1 MPDTTT
7 PVEEIATDSTI
18 ETVADT
24 PVEIPPETPAEA
36 VPEIDP
42 IEDLYHGDCLSI
54 SGRSSLTFAIGRHPE
69 DGGLHLRILANT
81 GGGMFCKDWID
92 VRDIEAIVVGEPE
105 LTSRSFQ
112 VLQPGRSINTAGF
125 VLAVLR
131 DLGYIR
137 PGENTRLH
145 EHVPATTFEKVAMV
159 RMGKTIEAAP
169 AKAAKRKG
177 KGA

>member
-1 MPDTTT
+1 MSETVT
-7 PVEEIATDSTI
+7 PVEEIATDAAV

-24 PVEIPPETPAEA
+24 PVETPVEAEA
-36 VPEIDP
+36 KIDP

-92 VRDIEAIVVGEPE
+92 VRDIEAVVKGATE
-105 LTSRSFQ
+105 LTSKSLQ
-112 VLQPGRSINTAGF
+112 VLQPGRSINGAGF
-125 VLAVLR
+125 VLAVLK

-137 PGENTRLH
+137 PGPDNTRIH
-145 EHVPATTFEKVAMV
+145 EHVPTTTFEKVAMV

-169 AKAAKRKG
+169 AKPVKRKA

>member
-1 MPDTTT
+1 MPETT
-7 PVEEIATDSTI
+7 VDEITTDAAV

-24 PVEIPPETPAEA
+24 QPET

-54 SGRSSLTFAIGRHPE
+54 SGRSSLTFAIGRHPD
-69 DGGLHLRILANT
+69 DGGLRLRILANT
-81 GGGMFCKDWID
+81 GGGMFCRDWID
-92 VRDIEAIVVGEPE
+92 VRDIEAIVMGEPE
-105 LTSRSFQ
+105 LTSKSFQ

-125 VLAVLR
+125 VLAVLK

-137 PGENTRLH
+137 PCENTRVQQ
-145 EHVPATTFEKVAMV
+145 HVPATTFEKVAKV

-169 AKAAKRKG
+169 AKPVKRKA